1 MVKARLADD
10 DQLQKLL
17 LTRSRHLASK
27 LRKFTKSLFE
37 SQIPSEIV
45 AGFLTNEEILLDAE
59 DEMQETDTI
68 FSVRN
73 PPLPLTCT
81 FDWFL
86 SLLENTVRLKHS
98 PSSTSRGSF

>member
-10 DQLQKLL
+10 HQLQKLL
-17 LTRSRHLASK
+17 LTRSPHLASK
-27 LRKFTKSLFE
+27 LKKFTKSLFE
-37 SQIPSEIV
+37 SQMPTELA
-45 AGFLTNEEILLDAE
+45 AGFLNNKDISLDAE

-73 PPLPLTCT
+73 PPLPLACT

-86 SLLENTVRLKHS
+86 GLLENTVRLKHS
-98 PSSTSRGSF
+98 PSSTSKDSF